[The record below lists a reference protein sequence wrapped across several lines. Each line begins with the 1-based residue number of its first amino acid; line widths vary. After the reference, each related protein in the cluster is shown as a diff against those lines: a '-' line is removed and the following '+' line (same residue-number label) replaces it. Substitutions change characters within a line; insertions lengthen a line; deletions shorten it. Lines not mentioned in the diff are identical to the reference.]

1 MDEKRVSGSYLIIS
15 EDKSDSLYPMCFGV
29 SCAFFALR
37 FLVGSEKGDEKWSE
51 FRDEML
57 QGSAHLM
64 GVACKKKMIRKVK
77 VKVKINFYYFI
88 NLTWQMREDDVE
100 MGQVMG
106 QVSEF
111 FVKS

>member
-29 SCAFFALR
+29 SCAFFALG
-37 FLVGSEKGDEKWSE
+37 FLAGSEKGDEKWSE

-64 GVACKKKMIRKVK
+64 GFLVR
-77 VKVKINFYYFI
+77 
-88 NLTWQMREDDVE
+88 RR
-100 MGQVMG
+100 
-106 QVSEF
+106 
-111 FVKS
+111 